1 MCQYWLQG
9 TNCGPGKHCDT
20 GRCIQRDIKTQPNT
34 PEPRDETTSK
44 KPVEVVRPIN
54 TYQMSVCDFFAIFG
68 ISYPNCRS

>member
-1 MCQYWLQG
+1 M
-9 TNCGPGKHCDT
+9 
-20 GRCIQRDIKTQPNT
+20 QRDIKTQSNT
-34 PEPRDETTSK
+34 PEPRDENTSK